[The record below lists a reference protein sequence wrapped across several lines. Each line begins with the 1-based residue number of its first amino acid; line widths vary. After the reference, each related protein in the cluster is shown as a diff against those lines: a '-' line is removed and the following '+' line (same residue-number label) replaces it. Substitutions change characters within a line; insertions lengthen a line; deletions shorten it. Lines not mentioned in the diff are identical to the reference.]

1 MDRRLLRHPRAISDA
16 VESAVHLGKDDP
28 VVAERFLDA
37 LAATLID
44 LLENPWIGRPRDMER
59 SELTGVRSF
68 PVHGFESH
76 LVFYR
81 PMDRGD
87 AGIEVLRVLH
97 GARDL
102 GSLLG

>member
-1 MDRRLLRHPRAISDA
+1 MDRRLHRHPPAISDA
-16 VESAVHLGKDDP
+16 VEPAVHLGKDDP
-28 VVAERFLDA
+28 AVAERFLDA
-37 LAATLID
+37 LAATLIE

-59 SELTGVRSF
+59 SELTRVRSF
-68 PVHGFESH
+68 LVRGFESH

-81 PMDRGD
+81 PLDSD

>member
-1 MDRRLLRHPRAISDA
+1 
-16 VESAVHLGKDDP
+16 
-28 VVAERFLDA
+28 
-37 LAATLID
+37 
-44 LLENPWIGRPRDMER
+44 MER

-81 PMDRGD
+81 SMDRGG
-87 AGIEVLRVLH
+87 AGIEILRVLH